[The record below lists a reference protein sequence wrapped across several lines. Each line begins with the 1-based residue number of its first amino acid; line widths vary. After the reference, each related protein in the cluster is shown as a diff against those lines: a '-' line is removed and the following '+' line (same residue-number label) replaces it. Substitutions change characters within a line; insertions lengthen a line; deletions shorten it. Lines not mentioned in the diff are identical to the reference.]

1 MKLNVSI
8 ARPCALTLLFL
19 FIALSAAILMR
30 GCGNDGGLMRPVLA
44 RQISKTPQTK

>member
-8 ARPCALTLLFL
+8 ARPCALTVLFL

-30 GCGNDGGLMRPVLA
+30 GCGDDGGLMRPVLA
-44 RQISKTPQTK
+44 GQNSKPSQTK